1 MTTINFEIKK
11 EIALLST
18 SSKGWKKE
26 LNLISWNGYAPKYDI
41 RDWDPTHT
49 KMGKGITLSEEELR
63 NLYLSLKKIFE
74 DSTNEN
80 NFDKIKEEIHQFYEQ
95 APLFI
100 QELKNIVIYMDEKG
114 ISDSDK
120 KDYFLATPI
129 ATTENALIN
138 EIESISSIY
147 GSLLN
152 RFLQILTKAS
162 EKEQSFLFNEIRKA

>member
-1 MTTINFEIKK
+1 
-11 EIALLST
+11 
-18 SSKGWKKE
+18 
-26 LNLISWNGYAPKYDI
+26 
-41 RDWDPTHT
+41 
-49 KMGKGITLSEEELR
+49 MGKGVTLSEEELR
-63 NLYLSLKKIFE
+63 NIYYSLKKLFE
-74 DSTNEN
+74 DSTSEN
-80 NFDKIKEEIHQFYEQ
+80 NFDNIKEEIHQLYEQ

-120 KDYFLATPI
+120 KDYFLETPS

-152 RFLQILTKAS
+152 RFIQILSKAS
-162 EKEQSFLFNEIRKA
+162 EKEQSFLFDEIRKQ